1 VAEPSKCLSWRCS
14 QPIANFKYLF
24 ELCHARWLKG
34 KRGCKLHTLRGD
46 SGILNCRRA
55 QMLTVPKLPERKS
68 LQQLLMSVQSCLT
81 CYELAAAEVRARA
94 GATATIITLAWGIK
108 NTYSLWPMPFPLHSK
123 LLLQLLFVLPWRV
136 LLLLQGKSC
145 AFSWLSMYM
154 FLFSEQNP
162 PN

>member
-1 VAEPSKCLSWRCS
+1 
-14 QPIANFKYLF
+14 
-24 ELCHARWLKG
+24 
-34 KRGCKLHTLRGD
+34 
-46 SGILNCRRA
+46 
-55 QMLTVPKLPERKS
+55 MLTVPKLPERKS

-145 AFSWLSMYM
+145 AFSWLSMYICFYFPSKIPQIETAKELGNRLM
-154 FLFSEQNP
+154 AFFPFSKSIKSNFEKKNP
-162 PN
+162 PLWTVNHFKRFLKLYISTKVI